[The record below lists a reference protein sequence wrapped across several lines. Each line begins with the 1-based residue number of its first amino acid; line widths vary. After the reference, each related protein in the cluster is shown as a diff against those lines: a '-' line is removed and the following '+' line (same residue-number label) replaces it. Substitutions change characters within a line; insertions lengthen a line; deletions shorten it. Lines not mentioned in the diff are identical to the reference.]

1 MLVFCIFIEKNSNT
15 GVFLSILCN
24 FKNNYFEVHLWTAA
38 SNYGNVATFFEKIDY
53 TE

>member
-1 MLVFCIFIEKNSNT
+1 MLVFCNFIEKNSNT
-15 GVFLSILCN
+15 GVFLWILSN

-38 SNYGNVATFFEKIDY
+38 SNYGNVATFFEKIGY